1 MKDISML
8 LECYV
13 DYPLA
18 DSNFYWSHDL
28 LVTFSLVLNDLKTI
42 FSQELKMML
51 ICLHHLLDTQ
61 LSLNLK
67 NEASYYP

>member
-1 MKDISML
+1 MKVISML

-13 DYPLA
+13 DNPLA

-28 LVTFSLVLNDLKTI
+28 LVPFSLVLNDLKTI
-42 FSQELKMML
+42 LSQELKMIF

-67 NEASYYP
+67 KEASYYP